1 MQNKIEQLRDV
12 VRVAS
17 ADPSFVHHKWF
28 VKWHLEIVQKIAQ
41 ELCEYYPEADRDIVE
56 TMVWLHDYG
65 KILDFND
72 QYAKTLIAGKEIL
85 HQLDFPFA
93 MADKIISYIETLDK
107 KLELDLSQAPIE
119 VKIVSSADGCSH
131 MVGPFLSIFWNE
143 ATDKTFAGKEF
154 EDLMSLN
161 LAKIEKDWNRKIVLP
176 EARKAFE
183 SRYKL
188 LREQAG
194 KLPSSFIK

>member
-1 MQNKIEQLRDV
+1 MRILPRG
-12 VRVAS
+12 RS
-17 ADPSFVHHKWF
+17 R
-28 VKWHLEIVQKIAQ
+28 
-41 ELCEYYPEADRDIVE
+41 YVE

-72 QYAKTLIAGKEIL
+72 QYAKTLIAGREL
-85 HQLDFPFA
+85 LQQLGFPDAFSCKVI
-93 MADKIISYIETLDK
+93 DYIEILDK
-107 KLELDLSQAPIE
+107 KLELDLNKAPVE

-154 EDLMSLN
+154 KDLMTLN
-161 LAKIEKDWNRKIVLP
+161 LAKTEKDWNHKIVLP